1 MIAMLVLVQLVV
13 VATEQ
18 LIRAAGSVLLECL
31 RRLFR
36 DNCGPVVSLFTLK
49 VTLKSMI

>member
-1 MIAMLVLVQLVV
+1 MLVLVQLVM

-18 LIRAAGSVLLECL
+18 LIGAAGSVLLECL

-36 DNCGPVVSLFTLK
+36 DNCGSVISLFTFK
-49 VTLKSMI
+49 VTLKTMN